1 MRTVPST
8 PDGDESAPYPQHM
21 PAFRTRPILAAAA
34 VALASVPLSAPD
46 AVTRIRPLRL
56 AVGGTAFVTGPGD
69 APNLCPAP
77 ADPCWDYVLDVARGG
92 ERLRLGV
99 DHVVVGDVFTVTVTS
114 PDDETVTFTPGESL
128 YSAERLFDSPAAGRW
143 TLRVTAQGVQDERFR
158 LRARLDG
165 PSKRARHVLARP
177 NLQVMPPYEFTFMT
191 PLTNG
196 STGGAPRGA
205 PASGG
210 PSSCHLEEIVE
221 ERAVR
226 CLRMAFG
233 VRNTGQGPM
242 SLRYATGAE
251 GEDRELFQRVFY
263 ADEGYVE
270 RKAGIAR
277 WHATHGHYHHHDA
290 VELRLWRVTDRARG
304 KLEPVGPARR
314 KGFAHRDELLREWT
328 RFYPVWERDGFGL
341 LAGWADYYEWDR
353 PGNFL
358 DFGTSGD
365 GYYLVRMTA
374 DPGNGILESNERDNT
389 GYTYFRVSG
398 TTVTALESGRGASPW
413 DRCKIVMPIGAEF
426 APNVRQPARPRHCP
440 PDTV

>member
-1 MRTVPST
+1 MARRSMLV
-8 PDGDESAPYPQHM
+8 
-21 PAFRTRPILAAAA
+21 A
-34 VALASVPLSAPD
+34 VAVVAALPVAAPASVHPPAGPRP
-46 AVTRIRPLRL
+46 AATRNPATVL
-56 AVGGTAFVTGPGD
+56 AVGGTAFLTGPGS

-77 ADPCWDYVLDVARGG
+77 ADPCWDFHFDVRRGG
-92 ERLRLGV
+92 RRLRLGV
-99 DHVVVGDVFTVTVTS
+99 DHVVVGDVFTVGVTS
-114 PDDETVTFTPGESL
+114 PDGETVTFTPGASL
-128 YSAERLFDSPAAGRW
+128 YSAERLFDLPAAGRW
-143 TLRVTAQGVQDERFR
+143 TVRVTAQGVQDERFR

-165 PSKRARHVLARP
+165 HAKRARHVLVRP
-177 NLQVMPPYEFTFMT
+177 NLQVMPPYEFTFMV

-196 STGGAPRGA
+196 STSGAPRGGPPVGG
-205 PASGG
+205 PAS
-210 PSSCHLEEIVE
+210 CHPEEVAE

-242 SLRYATGAE
+242 SLRYSAGTE

-263 ADEGYVE
+263 ADDGYVD
-270 RKAGIAR
+270 RRAGIAR
-277 WHATHGHYHHHDA
+277 WHPTHGHYHHHEA

-304 KLEPVGPARR
+304 TLEPVGPDRR
-314 KGFAHRDELLREWT
+314 KGFAHRDELLREWN

-374 DPGNGILESNERDNT
+374 DPGNGISESNERDNT

-398 TTVTALESGRGASPW
+398 TTVTALESGRGTSPW

-426 APNVRQPARPRHCP
+426 TSNVRQPARPRSCP